1 MIVQMC
7 DPPSGWRY
15 GFPRVIDKQI
25 KTDEDFKAWLRSY
38 GYPEE
43 LMELAVNY
51 SRYWYE
57 DINEPEN

>member
-1 MIVQMC
+1 MIVRMC
-7 DPPSGWRY
+7 DPPSGWMY
-15 GFPRVIDKQI
+15 GFPRAIDTEI
-25 KTDEDFKAWLRSY
+25 KDEKAFTAWLRSY